1 MRFLMINLI
10 LVCLLL
16 FGIGYLAFGD
26 TETGT
31 VLEPHVHAVDETS
44 FEASQELPKTVREA
58 TPLEYQGTVKNLF
71 GESLCRTFTFLIK

>member
-26 TETGT
+26 TEIGSNPEREGGR
-31 VLEPHVHAVDETS
+31 LEDWKRHCGGYLPY
-44 FEASQELPKTVREA
+44 FQASNFPTQLGIQNLNVNIENRLN
-58 TPLEYQGTVKNLF
+58 QG
-71 GESLCRTFTFLIK
+71 I

>member
-26 TETGT
+26 TVIEAD
-31 VLEPHVHAVDETS
+31 LESDPCLHMHHVENTPWEAS
-44 FEASQELPKTVREA
+44 FETLESREWALTPTKRGLSKTTKLLENEM
-58 TPLEYQGTVKNLF
+58 PL
-71 GESLCRTFTFLIK
+71 

>member
-26 TETGT
+26 TET
-31 VLEPHVHAVDETS
+31 VLELHAHSLDETS
-44 FEASQELPKTVREA
+44 FEASQELLKTDWE
-58 TPLEYQGTVKNLF
+58 TTH
-71 GESLCRTFTFLIK
+71 CRTFTFLTK